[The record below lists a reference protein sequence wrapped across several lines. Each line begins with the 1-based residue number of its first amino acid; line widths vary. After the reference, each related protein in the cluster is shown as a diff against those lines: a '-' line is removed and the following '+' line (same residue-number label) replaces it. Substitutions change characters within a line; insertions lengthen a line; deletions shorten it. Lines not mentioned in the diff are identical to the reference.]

1 MKIGQLVKLRHTSQ
15 STSWNRAA
23 GVWVGVIVGL
33 VSEGP
38 IVYWNE
44 TYPREYEWF
53 EDLELVNES
62 R

>member
-1 MKIGQLVKLRHTSQ
+1 MKIGQLVKLRHS
-15 STSWNRAA
+15 SPSYGGW
-23 GVWVGVIVGL
+23 WVGVIVGL